1 MKNYFAPT
9 LGMFILAAIIT
20 LQCSNKPSVQEGLSM
35 YLPDLGEMSGWKP
48 VGNPQHAE
56 GESLFELING
66 GAEIYNEY
74 GFRRA
79 IMHSYSNK
87 SDKSV
92 NLEMYEMEDPI
103 SAYGIYTFKISGNGQ
118 EVDFGDGG
126 MLEDY
131 YLNFRKGNFIVTLIG
146 FDTDRETKDAILTM
160 AKSIET
166 NIETEGQVPDMV
178 HLLVQENLK
187 KSSVTYIQG
196 NLGLFN
202 YYEFDTRNIFGVKE
216 GVIGQYGDYDVF
228 IFRYAD
234 AEACKKWFREA
245 QTYIQDDPSFDEYAV
260 SQDGFSFSDLKGNY
274 LFVKSFQNCILIY
287 LGRRQSYSKNLLKK
301 YEDNILNHQEVH
313 DG

>member
-1 MKNYFAPT
+1 
-9 LGMFILAAIIT
+9 
-20 LQCSNKPSVQEGLSM
+20 M

-118 EVDFGDGG
+118 EVDFGDDG

-178 HLLVQENLK
+178 HFLVRENLK

-228 IFRYAD
+228 IFGYD
-234 AEACKKWFREA
+234 DVEACQKWSREA
-245 QTYIQDDPSFDEYAV
+245 QTHIQDSPSFDEYAK
-260 SQDGFSFSDLKGNY
+260 SKDGFSFSDLKGNY
-274 LFVKSFQNCILIY
+274 LFVKPFQNFIIIY
-287 LGRRQSYSKNLLKK
+287 LGAKESFSRFLFASFEQKIVEFRDAQ
-301 YEDNILNHQEVH
+301 
-313 DG
+313 